1 MLFEKSTFKG
11 LALLGSVVA
20 AVTGYGHL
28 FSVEVTEAGVNYG
41 GVVGLAIPAV
51 LGVWEALPDAWK
63 PEKKSRGRAWKARFL
78 AP

>member
-51 LGVWEALPDAWK
+51 LGVWEALPDVWK
-63 PEKKSRGRAWKARFL
+63 PEKKAGGAHGKRDF
-78 AP
+78 

>member
-41 GVVGLAIPAV
+41 GAVGLAIPAV
-51 LGVWEALPDAWK
+51 LGVWEALPDVWK
-63 PEKKSRGRAWKARFL
+63 PEKKAGGAHGKRDF
-78 AP
+78 